1 MRINTMKKLILLG
14 IILMSINL
22 QAQNCYTVKSVDN
35 KTENSDLSS
44 KKFTFGVKQM
54 TEEILSQKVTIC
66 IDGKPVNVIITSI
79 EAPTVGIN
87 IGPFMIRKKITIV
100 KLDVLIDD
108 KKLSGEGDAKLS
120 VKATFAEL
128 KDENLP
134 FEKSV
139 FASAVK
145 KALQDAIS
153 KY

>member
-1 MRINTMKKLILLG
+1 MRKLIILLG
-14 IILMSINL
+14 IILFGINA
-22 QAQNCYTVKSVDN
+22 QAQDCYTVTSVEN
-35 KTENSDLSS
+35 KTENTDLNS

-54 TEEILSQKVTIC
+54 TEEIIGNKVSIC
-66 IDGKPVNVIITSI
+66 VNGKPVVVHIISI

-100 KLDVLIDD
+100 KTHVIIDD
-108 KKLSGEGDAKLS
+108 RILEGEGEAKLS

-128 KDENLP
+128 RDENLP

-145 KALQDAIS
+145 KALLNSVS

>member
-1 MRINTMKKLILLG
+1 MRKLIILIG

-22 QAQNCYTVKSVDN
+22 QAQNCYTVKSVEN
-35 KTENSDLSS
+35 KTENVDLSS

-54 TEEILSQKVTIC
+54 TEEILSQKVSIC
-66 IDGKPVNVIITSI
+66 VDGKPVQVVITSI

-87 IGPFMIRKKITIV
+87 IGPFMIKKKITIV

-108 KKLSGEGDAKLS
+108 KVLKGEGDAKLS